1 MLTLA
6 RFPTFGACLNCET
19 RGLKWRLGEA
29 KCVALAQCEKFL
41 INKEKITMI
50 FTDGT
55 ALKNMNSQALKAL
68 IEEAEEILYNRKLN
82 VSLERQNKLVNAI
95 EEFQNS
101 LDDSVFVDN
110 KGNEIEILDIVEIYN
125 KTLDCGYT
133 FGIGKD
139 ALLAQAK

>member
-1 MLTLA
+1 
-6 RFPTFGACLNCET
+6 
-19 RGLKWRLGEA
+19 
-29 KCVALAQCEKFL
+29 
-41 INKEKITMI
+41 MI
-50 FTDGT
+50 FTDGI
-55 ALKNMNSQALKAL
+55 ALKDMNSQTLKSL

-82 VSLERQNKLVNAI
+82 VSLERQNKLVDAI

-139 ALLAQAK
+139 ALLTQAK